1 MNISTSKIK
10 RFIRESISKN
20 KKILKE
26 GMVTAFDLGPGV
38 GIAIIE
44 SPDTAS
50 FVYASFDENN
60 IVHTTHSVS
69 EESGPNGIYGTVSI
83 MKLQEGGNCGGA
95 WGIIGFTEAAHG
107 YGPLLYDIAIEYAS
121 KYGTG
126 LVSDRG
132 SVSDEAQGIWRYYD
146 SEKRP
151 DVVSFQCDD
160 MGNTLTDDPI
170 DNMRQDVARSTI
182 TGLYDTFND
191 SPLSRRYS
199 KKPDSTIEY
208 FKRANRWE
216 DYGY

>member
-1 MNISTSKIK
+1 MKITRRK
-10 RFIRESISKN
+10 LKYYIR
-20 KKILKE
+20 KILKE
-26 GMVTAFDLGPGV
+26 GRGMITAFDLDPTI
-38 GIAIIE
+38 GIAIVE
-44 SPDTAS
+44 SSFRGTNTAS

-83 MKLQEGGNCGGA
+83 MKLQEGSNCGGA
-95 WGIIGFTEAAHG
+95 WGIIGFSEAAHG

-132 SVSDEAQGIWRYYD
+132 SVSDDAQGVWGYYN
-146 SEKRP
+146 SGKRS

-170 DNMRQDVARSTI
+170 DNMEQSVARSTI
-182 TGLYDTFND
+182 TGLYNTWVD
-191 SPLSRRYS
+191 SPLSKRYS
-199 KKPDSTIEY
+199 KRPDSTIEY
-208 FKRANRWE
+208 FKKINRWE

>member
-1 MNISTSKIK
+1 MKIT
-10 RFIRESISKN
+10 RRQLRRHIKN
-20 KKILKE
+20 TLLKE
-26 GMVTAFDLGPGV
+26 GAGMVTAFDLDPSV

-44 SPDTAS
+44 SSFRGTGTAS

-69 EESGPNGIYGTVSI
+69 EESGPNGVYGTVSI
-83 MKLQEGGNCGGA
+83 MELQEGSNCGGA
-95 WGIIGFTEAAHG
+95 WGIIGFSEAAHG

-121 KYGTG
+121 KHGTG

-132 SVSDEAQGIWRYYD
+132 SVSDAAQGVWRYYD
-146 SEKRP
+146 QKRS

-160 MGNTLTDDPI
+160 MGNTLTDDPT
-170 DNMRQDVARSTI
+170 DNMRQDVARSTV
-182 TGLYDTFND
+182 TGLYATFDD

-208 FKRANRWE
+208 FKRVNRWE